1 MSVTDYVFHT
11 RLSHPT
17 SGLAALIKTQA
28 SAQPAARCPLS
39 AGPAVPCP
47 RVRPH
52 CPLLSLSAGPATPCP
67 LIPLRCP
74 LVSSSAGT
82 AYCPSRCPL
91 ARCLL
96 VLLSAGVAVA
106 GVADR

>member
-1 MSVTDYVFHT
+1 MYFTQGCHT
-11 RLSHPT
+11 QRVGWPHLSKHKP
-17 SGLAALIKTQA
+17 LLNPL
-28 SAQPAARCPLS
+28 PAARCPLS